1 MLAAGLLVFVPF
13 ADEPDA
19 LVTLGITA
27 GLMVALIAYEAIR
40 FAEGRDQVRH
50 ADRQTAPS

>member
-1 MLAAGLLVFVPF
+1 LKHPSGRSDLV
-13 ADEPDA
+13 
-19 LVTLGITA
+19 GITA

-40 FAEGRDQVRH
+40 FSEGRDQVRH